1 AFRLFDELREIRGL
15 NYGDYAYPEHF
26 VQAPGGALPEVNHPR
41 SHQEF
46 TVWIRPVEPPHRLF
60 AIRAAL
66 YEIDRWAKQGL
77 TQGELDR
84 VKQFLAGYTLTFDQT
99 DSRKL
104 GYALDDRF
112 YGLERPWLETVRARL
127 AALKLEEVN
136 AALRR
141 HVDPVRLRIV
151 VATHGAA
158 ELEAVTDKET
168 TVFAGRCPKEALE
181 RFLPILL
188 DVVRRPRFDP
198 QEVERLRSRAIDAI
212 AKGLRT
218 ESDEEL
224 GKEALSLSIYGG
236 HPYGHFTGGTV
247 QGLKSITAD
256 DIKAHWRRVFTLARL
271 SLGAAG
277 GYEGDLPARLAQELS
292 GLPAGSPRA
301 TLPAPVTAAPRFLL
315 VEKTSPATAIS
326 MGFTWDVRRG
336 DPDFPALVVAVSA
349 LGEHRQGA
357 AFRLFDELREIRGL
371 NYGDYAY
378 PEHFVQAPG
387 GALPEVNHPR
397 SHQEFTVW
405 IRPVEPPHRLFTIRA
420 ALYEIDRWRRE
431 GLTQEELDRVKR
443 FLAGYTL
450 TFDQTDSRK
459 LGYALDDRFYGLE
472 RPWLETLRAR
482 IAALKLEEVNAALR
496 RHVDPVRLRI
506 VVATHGAAEL
516 AAELRKGA
524 PSPITYAVP

>member
-1 AFRLFDELREIRGL
+1 MSRLGPAALLALPLALACAGPSASGGGRAPPRTVTGPPLRARGAPVRIALPAPARPTISIRLF
-15 NYGDYAYPEHF
+15 
-26 VQAPGGALPEVNHPR
+26 
-41 SHQEF
+41 
-46 TVWIRPVEPPHRLF
+46 
-60 AIRAAL
+60 
-66 YEIDRWAKQGL
+66 
-77 TQGELDR
+77 
-84 VKQFLAGYTLTFDQT
+84 FLAGSVDDPPGKEGLTALT
-99 DSRKL
+99 AAVMAEGGTERLDSAELAR
-104 GYALDDRF
+104 AL
-112 YGLERPWLETVRARL
+112 YPM
-127 AALKLEEVN
+127 
-136 AALRR
+136 
-141 HVDPVRLRIV
+141 
-151 VATHGAA
+151 AA

-181 RFLPILL
+181 RFFPILL
-188 DVVRRPRFDP
+188 DVVRQPRFDP

-277 GYEGDLPARLAQELS
+277 GYEGDLPERLAQELS

-357 AFRLFDELREIRGL
+357 AFRLFEELREIRGL

-387 GALPEVNHPR
+387 GALPAVNHPR
-397 SHQEFTVW
+397 SYQEFTAW
-405 IRPVEPPHRLFTIRA
+405 IRPVEPPHRLFAIRA
-420 ALYEIDRWRRE
+420 ALYEIDRWARQ
-431 GLTQEELDRVKR
+431 GLTQEELDRVKQ

-472 RPWLETLRAR
+472 RPWLETVRAR
-482 IAALKLEEVNAALR
+482 LAALKLEEVNAALR
-496 RHVDPVRLRI
+496 RHVDPARLRI

-516 AAELRKGA
+516 AAQLRSGA
-524 PSPITYAVP
+524 PSPIIYAVPKPPAVLAADEVIARFPLGLAGAEDVKVVKVEELFEK